1 MRRLLCRLARWL
13 DDAYIY
19 MHYSAHALYLA
30 RAQINLKSHDLDFA
44 DAEAVFNGPTMTD
57 EDRRN
62 YRGEQRF
69 NTLGLLGV
77 AVVVICHTET
87 DDEIHIISMRDA
99 ENHETRKFFSYL

>member
-1 MRRLLCRLARWL
+1 MHIFICIIRHMRFTWHEPKR
-13 DDAYIY
+13 
-19 MHYSAHALYLA
+19 
-30 RAQINLKSHDLDFA
+30 QINLKSHDLDFA

-87 DDEIHIISMRDA
+87 DDEIHIISMRHA